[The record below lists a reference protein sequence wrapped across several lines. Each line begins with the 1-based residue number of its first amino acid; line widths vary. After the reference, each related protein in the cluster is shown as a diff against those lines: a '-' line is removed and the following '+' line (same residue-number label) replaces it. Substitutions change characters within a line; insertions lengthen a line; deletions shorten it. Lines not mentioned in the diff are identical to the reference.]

1 MIVNNLEQKIFN
13 FRGDKMTK
21 QSSGPHESETDK
33 NIVLI
38 RKNIKKE
45 LRNQG
50 YTYES
55 FASLFKKT
63 GGWFSNIVN
72 GYRKISI
79 ELLYTIAEKLNIDP
93 ASLLP
98 GGNPAE
104 LPTFEEY
111 LKSIIDE
118 HTKDETR
125 KIFKEEIEKYFK
137 NKKGED

>member
-1 MIVNNLEQKIFN
+1 M
-13 FRGDKMTK
+13 
-21 QSSGPHESETDK
+21 P
-33 NIVLI
+33 NIDDILRLI
-38 RKNIKKE
+38 DVE
-45 LRNQG
+45 LKRR
-50 YTYES
+50 
-55 FASLFKKT
+55 
-63 GGWFSNIVN
+63 GWFRTDLAEALGRSDAWLSKIMNKKR
-72 GYRKISI
+72 GISI
-79 ELLYTIAEKLNIDP
+79 QALLDIANALNVDP

-98 GGNPAE
+98 GENPAE